1 MAKRSM
7 IEREKKRSRVRAKYM
22 QKRMALKAIIADR
35 NVSDEERWEA
45 QLKLQALPRNS
56 CASTAAL
63 RCNWPSAR
71 GISKIW
77 IGSKQTSRSSYAW
90 RCSGSS

>member
-35 NVSDEERWEA
+35 NVPDEERWDA
-45 QLKLQALPRNS
+45 QIKLQALPRDSSAVRQQRRGFRDAKSVPNDDEAT
-56 CASTAAL
+56 CL
-63 RCNWPSAR
+63 RIVCQSDW
-71 GISKIW
+71 
-77 IGSKQTSRSSYAW
+77 
-90 RCSGSS
+90 

>member
-56 CASTAAL
+56 SAVRQQRRSGGQSVPGRAFAGAARLADPDEL
-63 RCNWPSAR
+63 RR
-71 GISKIW
+71 
-77 IGSKQTSRSSYAW
+77 
-90 RCSGSS
+90 

>member
-45 QLKLQALPRNS
+45 QLKLQALPRDS
-56 CASTAAL
+56 
-63 RCNWPSAR
+63 SAR
-71 GISKIW
+71 ASATAMRRHWSPTRGLSKIW
-77 IGSKQTSRSSYAW
+77 IGS
-90 RCSGSS
+90 

>member
-1 MAKRSM
+1 M
-7 IEREKKRSRVRAKYM
+7 REKKRSRVRAKYM

-45 QLKLQALPRNS
+45 QLKLQALPRDS
-56 CASTAAL
+56 SSVRQQR
-63 RCNWPSAR
+63 RCGVTGRPR

-77 IGSKQTSRSSYAW
+77 IGSKQTSRSRDAW
-90 RCSGSS
+90 RCSGLVKASW